1 MNYLITEIIVYIAI
15 AFLLGCVV
23 GWLLKRIGAVREQAA
38 QREEIARLQELLHAN
53 ENQAAAGVE
62 GLKADVVENA
72 EQRLAPVAQASESV
86 AVAAVVGDP
95 ADLESSY
102 EIEEIEGVGS
112 GFGQRLRDIQVES
125 TLDLLNR
132 CQDPAQVAEIAEAV
146 GIEQFVVQK
155 WISMA
160 DLLRVPGV
168 RGQSAE
174 LLAYSG
180 IDSVAALTSKK
191 PTTLTKAL
199 AATHEKDARSA
210 SAPTEATVSG
220 WIDAANRL

>member
-1 MNYLITEIIVYIAI
+1 MNYLITEIIVYLAI

-23 GWLLKRIGAVREQAA
+23 GWLLKRIGSVRAQAA
-38 QREEIARLQELLHAN
+38 QREEMARLQKLLSAN
-53 ENQAAAGVE
+53 QGQGAADSE
-62 GLKADVVENA
+62 GSEVTAADND
-72 EQRLAPVAQASESV
+72 EQGLGAVAQATESV

-112 GFGQRLRDIQVES
+112 GYGQRLRDIQVES

-155 WISMA
+155 WIAMA

-168 RGQSAE
+168 RGQSAK

-180 IDSVAALTSKK
+180 VDSVAALAAKK
-191 PTTLTKAL
+191 PATLAKAL
-199 AATHEKDARSA
+199 AATHEKDAPTA
-210 SAPTEATVSG
+210 SAPSETTVAA